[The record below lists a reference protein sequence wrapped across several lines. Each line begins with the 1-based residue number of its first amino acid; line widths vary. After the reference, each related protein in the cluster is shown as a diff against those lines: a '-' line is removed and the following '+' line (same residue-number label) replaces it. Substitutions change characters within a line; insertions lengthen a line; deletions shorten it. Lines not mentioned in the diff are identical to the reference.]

1 MSGGGGRPRA
11 AGKKRQA
18 QGNQQPQ
25 ASSKKGR
32 GSAGK
37 KVDKTALY
45 EAEEVDADEIKNVD
59 RYDDVENYQYE
70 MPEDFEDEEID
81 EEMAFSAEDK
91 IK

>member
-1 MSGGGGRPRA
+1 MAGGGGPRA
-11 AGKKRQA
+11 TGQKRRAHGSQT
-18 QGNQQPQ
+18 Q

-32 GSAGK
+32 GLAGK
-37 KVDKTALY
+37 KIDKASLY
-45 EAEEVDADEIKNVD
+45 EAEEIEADEIKNVN
-59 RYDDVENYQYE
+59 RYDDVENYEYE

>member
-25 ASSKKGR
+25 TSSKKGR

-37 KVDKTALY
+37 KVDKASLY
-45 EAEEVDADEIKNVD
+45 EAEEVEADEIKNVD